1 MSNVFYLDVHH
12 TGQATVTPAP
22 ASPSQAPSAMTSV
35 ATGLILLMIG
45 VTVSIGLLV
54 MLIFP

>member
-12 TGQATVTPAP
+12 TGQSTVSSASSAPESAT
-22 ASPSQAPSAMTSV
+22 TSV

-54 MLIFP
+54 MLVFN